1 MRQNIL
7 LYHDQDKETTLAL
20 KVSCANYSFVS
31 YHMASDNT
39 LVISENSV
47 VPDSHRVSL
56 VHQLK
61 RLLKDLEVQSKV
73 GSQYIQLHKL
83 NIPGI
88 LNNVQF
94 MNFEGYNHFSAPLIY
109 LYMLNISKDS

>member
-1 MRQNIL
+1 MFIIFLRRYESLLDSYLIQAQQSTLFYHLGVRESFGMRQNIL
-7 LYHDQDKETTLAL
+7 LYHDQDKESTLAL

-73 GSQYIQLHKL
+73 GSYNTYIT
-83 NIPGI
+83 
-88 LNNVQF
+88 
-94 MNFEGYNHFSAPLIY
+94 
-109 LYMLNISKDS
+109 